1 MFSYRTNNTI
11 VSQPCQK
18 IAKWFFLNL
27 CKTDVNVSEN
37 QTGIITAPLS
47 AALAFEIQQRTE
59 QVLNDKRCKC
69 TIKQLDSVNSMLV
82 LSETTRQCKLYVSA
96 IRAIINIHC
105 IKDIKLQHLHTAM
118 LAGAVF

>member
-1 MFSYRTNNTI
+1 MQNRCKCFRKSNWNNHSTTLW
-11 VSQPCQK
+11 S
-18 IAKWFFLNL
+18 F
-27 CKTDVNVSEN
+27 
-37 QTGIITAPLS
+37 G
-47 AALAFEIQQRTE
+47 FEIQQRTE